1 MARRALGW
9 FLMLFTVAL
18 VGCDHATKIVAQSA
32 LERSGPLSIVP
43 GLLDLR
49 YAENHDTAFSLLRSL
64 HFPGKAALLFALSA
78 LILGFVLVTWWRRR
92 RAPAAEQIGYA
103 LVVAGAVGNALDRA
117 LRGFV
122 VDFIEIHRWP
132 VFNVAD
138 IAIVAGVM
146 LLAIVHLRRP
156 RELQALGASAQD
168 RGARGR
174 HIDGP

>member
-9 FLMLFTVAL
+9 FLMLFTLAL
-18 VGCDHATKIVAQSA
+18 VGCDHATKIVAQTA
-32 LERSGPLSIVP
+32 LERRGPLSIVP

-64 HFPGKAALLFALSA
+64 HFPGKTALLFVLSA
-78 LILGFVLVTWWRRR
+78 IILGFVLVTWWRRR
-92 RAPAAEQIGYA
+92 RSSATEQVGYA
-103 LVVAGAVGNALDRA
+103 LIVAGAVGNALDRA

-138 IAIVAGVM
+138 VAIVAGVM
-146 LLAIVHLRRP
+146 LLGITLFRRSREEGLR
-156 RELQALGASAQD
+156 
-168 RGARGR
+168 AR
-174 HIDGP
+174 